1 MWIYRGIAIEEGK
14 EVSLENIGNSWSL
27 SREVAESRASEMA
40 SFHGYPTQV
49 VLEAKISEPNIDWA
63 RTIGQAKNA
72 SFAAEQEVVI
82 KANQTFEIEIHVDG
96 DYTEATA
103 TTQWT
108 IDETCSEYEGDDIE
122 SEIASFIEAI

>member
-14 EVSLENIGNSWSL
+14 EVNLENIGNSWSL
-27 SREVAESRASEMA
+27 SREVAEARASEMA

-49 VLEAKISEPNIDWA
+49 IIEAKVNESNIDWV

-82 KANQTFEIEIHVDG
+82 KAAQTFEIEIHIDG
-96 DYTEATA
+96 DYTDAIA

-108 IDETCSEYEGDDIE
+108 IDETCSEYEGDDID
-122 SEIASFIEAI
+122 SEIVLFIEAI